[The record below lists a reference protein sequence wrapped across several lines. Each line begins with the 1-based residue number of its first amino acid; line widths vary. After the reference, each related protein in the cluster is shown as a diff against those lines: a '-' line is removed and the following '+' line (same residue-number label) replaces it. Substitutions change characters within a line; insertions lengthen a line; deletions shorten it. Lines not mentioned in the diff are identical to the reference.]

1 MRPGTVTGP
10 WTTAFWA
17 GWLLVAGGFAAVWF
31 SSRTTGLSTW
41 WLGPESSPSVQYN
54 LVPFIAP
61 ITLGILAVRS
71 TRYLPWYGLAGAVVT
86 ALIAVG
92 DLGRVDRYA
101 LIELALAGAGLCV
114 SAATF
119 AGMLRAVDPADDGAG
134 SNTADGT
141 PTVDSA
147 GDLAPTVASADDV
160 VGG

>member
-1 MRPGTVTGP
+1 MQPGTVTGP

-41 WLGPESSPSVQYN
+41 WLGPESSPSVHYN
-54 LVPFIAP
+54 LVPFITP
-61 ITLGILAVRS
+61 IALGILGVRS

-92 DLGRVDRYA
+92 DFGRVDRYA

-119 AGMLRAVDPADDGAG
+119 AGMLRAVDPADDGH
-134 SNTADGT
+134 NAD
-141 PTVDSA
+141 
-147 GDLAPTVASADDV
+147 SADDPDIDV
-160 VGG
+160 VPTSDLVDG

>member
-1 MRPGTVTGP
+1 MQPGTVTGP

-41 WLGPESSPSVQYN
+41 WLGPESSPSVHYN
-54 LVPFIAP
+54 LVPFITP
-61 ITLGILAVRS
+61 IALGILAVRS

-92 DLGRVDRYA
+92 DFGRVDRYA

-119 AGMLRAVDPADDGAG
+119 AGMLRAVDPADDGH
-134 SNTADGT
+134 NAD
-141 PTVDSA
+141 
-147 GDLAPTVASADDV
+147 SADDPDIDPDIDV
-160 VGG
+160 VPTSDLVDG